1 LKKSKINIIKKY
13 IVFIL
18 LAVCSLQ
25 IQAQV
30 KIGTTAS
37 APNPNAMLEIEATN
51 KGLLLP
57 RLSLVSTTSAAPLT
71 SFVKG
76 MLVYDTATVND
87 ITPGMYYCDG
97 LKWIKVNSGTGTVT
111 TTPSTS
117 GWNLTGNTGTDPNTN
132 FLGTTDNKDVV
143 FKTNSLERVRFTK
156 NGWVGIG
163 TVTPKAALEI
173 KGQLIIDT
181 LEMGDINT
189 DRVLVSDAQGK
200 IKAVSPGIFTPSI
213 QKKLLLA
220 SFTGQ
225 TNFTTPA
232 TITDA
237 DKISLYRNGVLISF
251 NVLNSNTIVAEVACV
266 RFDEIRIVQIL

>member
-1 LKKSKINIIKKY
+1 M
-13 IVFIL
+13 
-18 LAVCSLQ
+18 
-25 IQAQV
+25 QAQV
-30 KIGTTAS
+30 KIGTNAS

-76 MLVYDTATVND
+76 MLVYDTATMND

-97 LKWIKVNSGTGTVT
+97 LKWIKVNSGVSASGTVVT
-111 TTPSTS
+111 ATNA
-117 GWNLTGNTGTDPNTN
+117 WNLTGNIGTDPSTN

-225 TNFTTPA
+225 TNFTTPS

>member
-1 LKKSKINIIKKY
+1 MLFA
-13 IVFIL
+13 VF
-18 LAVCSLQ
+18 SLQ
-25 IQAQV
+25 VQAQV
-30 KIGTTAS
+30 KIGVNAG
-37 APNPNAMLEIEATN
+37 AANPNAMLEIEATN

-57 RLSLVSTTSAAPLT
+57 RLSLIATTSAAPLT

-87 ITPGMYYCDG
+87 ITPGMYYSDG
-97 LKWIKVNSGTGTVT
+97 VKWIKVNSGTTTGGTVT
-111 TTPSTS
+111 ATNA
-117 GWNLTGNTGTDPNTN
+117 WNLTGNTATDPNTN

-163 TVTPKAALEI
+163 TVTPKATLEI

-200 IKAVSPGIFTPSI
+200 IKAVSPGIFTPSV

-225 TNFTTPA
+225 TNFTTPSI
-232 TITDA
+232 ITDA

>member
-1 LKKSKINIIKKY
+1 VLFA
-13 IVFIL
+13 VF
-18 LAVCSLQ
+18 SLQ

-30 KIGTTAS
+30 KIGVS
-37 APNPNAMLEIEATN
+37 AGAANPNAMLEIEATN

-57 RLSLVSTTSAAPLT
+57 RLSLVATTSAAPLT

-87 ITPGMYYCDG
+87 ITPGMYYSDG
-97 LKWIKVNSGTGTVT
+97 AKWIKVNSGASATGTVVT
-111 TTPSTS
+111 ATNA
-117 GWNLTGNTGTDPNTN
+117 WNLAGNSGTDPNTN

-156 NGWVGIG
+156 DGWVGIG

-181 LEMGDINT
+181 LTLGDINFNK
-189 DRVLVSDAQGK
+189 VLVADAQGK
-200 IKAVSPGIFTPSI
+200 VKAVSPSVFAPSI

-220 SFTGQ
+220 AYDGQ

-237 DKISLYRNGVLISF
+237 DKIMLYRNGVMIAF
-251 NVLNSNTIVAEVACV
+251 NILNSNTIVSEIACTQY
-266 RFDEIRIVQIL
+266 DEIRIIQIL

>member
-1 LKKSKINIIKKY
+1 MKRNKINIIKSS
-13 IVFIL
+13 IVCVLFAI
-18 LAVCSLQ
+18 CSLHV
-25 IQAQV
+25 QAQV
-30 KIGTTAS
+30 KIGVTAG
-37 APNPNAMLEIEATN
+37 AANPNAMLEIEATN

-57 RLSLVSTTSAAPLT
+57 RLSLVATTSAAPLT

-97 LKWIKVNSGTGTVT
+97 VKWIKVNSGSTTGGTVT
-111 TTPSTS
+111 ATNA
-117 GWNLTGNTGTDPNTN
+117 WNLTGNLGTDPNTN

-156 NGWVGIG
+156 DGWVGIG

-181 LEMGDINT
+181 LAFGDIYT

-200 IKAVSPGIFTPSI
+200 VKAVSPAVFAPSV

-220 SFTGQ
+220 AYTGQ

-237 DKISLYRNGVLISF
+237 DKIMLYRNGVLIAF
-251 NVLNSNTIVAEVACV
+251 NVLNSNTIVSEIACSQY
-266 RFDEIRIVQIL
+266 DEIRIVQIL

>member
-1 LKKSKINIIKKY
+1 MLFAI
-13 IVFIL
+13 
-18 LAVCSLQ
+18 CSLHV
-25 IQAQV
+25 QAQV
-30 KIGTTAS
+30 KIGVTAG
-37 APNPNAMLEIEATN
+37 AANPNAMLEIEATN

-57 RLSLVSTTSAAPLT
+57 RLSLVATTSAAPLT

-97 LKWIKVNSGTGTVT
+97 VKWIKVNSGSTTGGTVT
-111 TTPSTS
+111 ATNA
-117 GWNLTGNTGTDPNTN
+117 WNLTGNLGTDPNTN

-156 NGWVGIG
+156 DGWVGIG

-181 LEMGDINT
+181 LAFGDIYT

-200 IKAVSPGIFTPSI
+200 VKAVSPAVFAPSV

-220 SFTGQ
+220 AYTGQ

-237 DKISLYRNGVLISF
+237 DKIMLYRNGVLIAF
-251 NVLNSNTIVAEVACV
+251 NVLNSNTIVSEIACSQY
-266 RFDEIRIVQIL
+266 DEIRIVQIL